1 MASLSVC
8 DTPFL
13 GFLLKYS
20 ITLLAIG
27 SEEDEARKARWFA
40 SMLLSCSRDKTEGE
54 FSRYNSAQ
62 SHFQLHIHCGDRAFV
77 SGLFVVRV

>member
-27 SEEDEARKARWFA
+27 SEKMKPPKLAG
-40 SMLLSCSRDKTEGE
+40 LLQCYCLAPETRQRENFLDTIQRNLT
-54 FSRYNSAQ
+54 FS
-62 SHFQLHIHCGDRAFV
+62 FIFI
-77 SGLFVVRV
+77 VVTVRL